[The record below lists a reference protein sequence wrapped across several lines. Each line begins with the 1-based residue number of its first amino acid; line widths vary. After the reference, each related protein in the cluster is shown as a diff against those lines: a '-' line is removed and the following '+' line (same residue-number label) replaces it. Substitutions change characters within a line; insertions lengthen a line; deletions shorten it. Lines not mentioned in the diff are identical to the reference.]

1 MCVTQCVCVGDLS
14 AIAIAIDIDKD
25 KEDDTYSNCLSLSI
39 PAVQAMRSGEL
50 NKECNRRMD
59 ILSVINEF
67 HQACFFDF
75 VR

>member
-1 MCVTQCVCVGDLS
+1 VCVTECVCVNGDLS
-14 AIAIAIDIDKD
+14 AIAIDID
-25 KEDDTYSNCLSLSI
+25 KEDDTYFNCLSLSI